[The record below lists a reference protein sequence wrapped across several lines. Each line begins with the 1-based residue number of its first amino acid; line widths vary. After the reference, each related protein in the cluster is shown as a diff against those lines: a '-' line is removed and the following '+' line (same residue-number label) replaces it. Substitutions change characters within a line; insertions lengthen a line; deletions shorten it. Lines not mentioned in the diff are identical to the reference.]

1 MSLRLCSQQAGPA
14 HSDAPQGHTQQR
26 QLGALRHPLAGSTDG
41 AGGVPSQAAETAF
54 LKGCT
59 GSAQLQ
65 ARLMHRGCSPAA
77 SSIWQVSLLILTSQQ
92 SPLQGKWQLSLPH
105 LTDWCCGLRTYS
117 CHSQFFSISPSCS
130 CSPEKSSSLHDNP
143 KRDGNTISP
152 CTPLK
157 HNMRLQQQAL
167 QKHPWRVMSLPQATT
182 ANSKPSEKTVR
193 DDLGHSERA
202 KTQ

>member
-1 MSLRLCSQQAGPA
+1 MSLRLCSQQAGTA
-14 HSDAPQGHTQQR
+14 HSAAPQGHKQQR

-41 AGGVPSQAAETAF
+41 AGEVPSQKAETAF

-65 ARLMHRGCSPAA
+65 ARLMHRGCSPTA

-92 SPLQGKWQLSLPH
+92 SPLQGKWQLSLPP
-105 LTDWCCGLRTYS
+105 LIDCCCGLRTYS
-117 CHSQFFSISPSCS
+117 CHSQFSI
-130 CSPEKSSSLHDNP
+130 SPEKSSSLHNKA

-152 CTPLK
+152 CTPLE
-157 HNMRLQQQAL
+157 HNMRLQQKAL
-167 QKHPWRVMSLPQATT
+167 QKHPWRVMSLPQTT
-182 ANSKPSEKTVR
+182 ANGKPSEKTVR
-193 DDLGHSERA
+193 ADLGHSERA